1 MLRAFPLQRV
11 NPLLTQ
17 ICAAIC
23 WAVFWCLFA
32 FRTLWLVKNGYSFI
46 NLNKEKHLMTFN
58 VAKTKVARFVVSTL
72 AVGVVALA
80 SASPASA
87 AKIGDSCKLSDA
99 YKIQKV
105 GTSYIRCEIVK
116 GTSLHTSDPKKK
128 AKFKWQ
134 KTTERQFTIAN
145 ANNETVRV
153 DGSSTV
159 YPMSAVAAKY
169 FENSTKSVKKGK
181 GAKVTVGFSGTGG
194 GFEKF
199 CRGETDISN
208 ASKAISSSQIAA
220 CKANGIEYTE
230 ILIANDG
237 LAVVVNKSNT
247 WASCLTMAELKK
259 IWNLGS
265 TVTKWSEVRSTFPD
279 TPLKLFGAGTDSGT
293 FESFTELVNGKGKV
307 VRKDGVQTSE
317 DDNVTVAGVNGDKGA
332 MGYFGLSY
340 AIENES
346 KVKLVQ
352 IDKGAGCITP
362 SDSTVQGGTYP
373 LSRPLFTYVKNASI
387 STKPAVGAYIQF
399 WVDNLAQISADAIF
413 VPLTKPQMTKLRN
426 DMVKVAKLPRVKK

>member
-1 MLRAFPLQRV
+1 M
-11 NPLLTQ
+11 
-17 ICAAIC
+17 
-23 WAVFWCLFA
+23 
-32 FRTLWLVKNGYSFI
+32 S
-46 NLNKEKHLMTFN
+46 
-58 VAKTKVARFVVSTL
+58 
-72 AVGVVALA
+72 
-80 SASPASA
+80 SASPVSA
-87 AKIGDSCKLSDA
+87 AKIGDTCKQKDA
-99 YKIQKV
+99 YKIEKV

-116 GTSLHTSDPKKK
+116 GTSLHSKDPKKA
-128 AKFKWQ
+128 AKFAWT
-134 KTTERQFTIAN
+134 KTTERQYLIAN
-145 ANNETVRV
+145 ANKETIRI

-159 YPMSAVAAKY
+159 YPLSAVAAKY
-169 FENSTKSVKKGK
+169 FENSTKSVKKGD

-208 ASKAISSSQIAA
+208 ASRAIKSTEAAICQAAGIA
-220 CKANGIEYTE
+220 YTE

-247 WASCLTMAELKK
+247 WASCLTMAEMKK

-265 TVTKWSEVRSTFPD
+265 TVTKWSDVRTGFPD
-279 TPLKLFGAGTDSGT
+279 TPIKLFGAGTDSGT
-293 FESFTELVNGKGKV
+293 FDSFTEMVNGKAKQ

-317 DDNVTVAGVNGDKGA
+317 DDNITVSGVSGDTGS

-340 AIENES
+340 ALENES

-352 IDKGAGCITP
+352 MDKGAGCVTP
-362 SDSTVQGGTYP
+362 SNTTVQAQQYP

-399 WVDNLAQISADAIF
+399 WVDNLAQISEDAIF
-413 VPLTKPQMTKLRN
+413 VPLTKPQMVTLMKEMAL
-426 DMVKVAKLPRVKK
+426 VAKLPKIKK

>member
-1 MLRAFPLQRV
+1 M
-11 NPLLTQ
+11 
-17 ICAAIC
+17 
-23 WAVFWCLFA
+23 
-32 FRTLWLVKNGYSFI
+32 TL
-46 NLNKEKHLMTFN
+46 N

-99 YKIQKV
+99 YKIEKV

-128 AKFKWQ
+128 AKFRWTR
-134 KTTERQFTIAN
+134 TTERQFIIAN
-145 ANNETVRV
+145 ANKETIRV

-159 YPMSAVAAKY
+159 YPLSAVAAKY
-169 FENSTKSVKKGK
+169 FENSTKSVKKK
-181 GAKVTVGFSGTGG
+181 DAAKVTVGFSGTGG

-208 ASKAISSSQIAA
+208 ASKKISSSQVAA
-220 CKANGIEYTE
+220 CKAGGVDWTE

-237 LAVVVNKSNT
+237 LAVVVNPKNT

-259 IWNLGS
+259 IWDLGS
-265 TVTKWSEVRSTFPD
+265 TVSKWSDIRASFPD
-279 TPLKLFGAGTDSGT
+279 TSIKLFGAGTDSGT
-293 FESFTELVNGKGKV
+293 YESFTELVNGKAKQ

-317 DDNVTVAGVNGDKGA
+317 DDNVTVAGVNGDTGA

-340 AIENES
+340 AVENAN

-352 IDKGAGCITP
+352 VDKGAGCVTP
-362 SDSTVQGGTYP
+362 SNDTVQGGTYA

-387 STKPAVGAYIQF
+387 TTKPAVGAYIQF
-399 WVDNLAQISADAIF
+399 WVDNLKQISEDAIF
-413 VPLTKPQMTKLRN
+413 VPLTNKQMTVLRN
-426 DMVKVAKLPRVKK
+426 DMVKFAKLPRVKK

>member
-1 MLRAFPLQRV
+1 
-11 NPLLTQ
+11 
-17 ICAAIC
+17 
-23 WAVFWCLFA
+23 
-32 FRTLWLVKNGYSFI
+32 
-46 NLNKEKHLMTFN
+46 MTFN
-58 VAKTKVARFVVSTL
+58 VSKTKVARFVVSTL

-87 AKIGDSCKLSDA
+87 AKIGDSCKLKDA
-99 YKIQKV
+99 YKIEKV

-116 GTSLHTSDPKKK
+116 GTSLHTKDPKKT
-128 AKFKWQ
+128 AKFEWQ
-134 KTTERQFTIAN
+134 KTTERQFVIAN
-145 ANNETVRV
+145 ANKETVRV

-159 YPMSAVAAKY
+159 YPLSAVAAKY
-169 FENSTKSVKKGK
+169 FENSTKSVKKGD

-208 ASKAISSSQIAA
+208 ASRAISAKEIAA
-220 CKANGIEYTE
+220 CAAGGIAYTE

-237 LAVVVNKSNT
+237 LAVVVNKNNT

-265 TVTKWSEVRSTFPD
+265 TVTKWSDVRTGFPD
-279 TPLKLFGAGTDSGT
+279 TAIKMFGAGTDSGT
-293 FESFTELVNGKGKV
+293 FDSFTEMVNGKSKV

-317 DDNVTVAGVNGDKGA
+317 DDNVTVAGVNGDKGG

-340 AIENES
+340 AVENES

-352 IDKGAGCITP
+352 IDKGAGCVTP
-362 SDSTVQGGTYP
+362 TDVTVQGGTYA
-373 LSRPLFTYVKNASI
+373 LGRPLFTYVKNLSI
-387 STKPAVGAYIQF
+387 STKPAVGAYVQF
-399 WVDNLAQISADAIF
+399 WVDNLKQISADAIF
-413 VPLTKPQMTKLRN
+413 VPLTNKQMTTLAKE
-426 DMVKVAKLPRVKK
+426 MVTIAKLPRVKK

>member
-1 MLRAFPLQRV
+1 M
-11 NPLLTQ
+11 
-17 ICAAIC
+17 
-23 WAVFWCLFA
+23 
-32 FRTLWLVKNGYSFI
+32 TL
-46 NLNKEKHLMTFN
+46 N

-99 YKIQKV
+99 YKIEKV
-105 GTSYIRCEIVK
+105 GTSFIRCEIVK

-128 AKFKWQ
+128 AKFRWTR
-134 KTTERQFTIAN
+134 TTERQFIIAN
-145 ANNETVRV
+145 ANKETIRI

-159 YPMSAVAAKY
+159 YPLSAVAAKY
-169 FENSTKSVKKGK
+169 FENSTKSVMKKDA
-181 GAKVTVGFSGTGG
+181 AKVTVGFSGTGG

-208 ASKAISSSQIAA
+208 ASKKISSSQVAA
-220 CKANGIEYTE
+220 CKTGGIDWTE

-237 LAVVVNKSNT
+237 LAVVVNPKNT

-259 IWNLGS
+259 IWDLGS
-265 TVTKWSEVRSTFPD
+265 TVSKWSDIRAGFPD
-279 TPLKLFGAGTDSGT
+279 SSIKLFGAGTDSGT
-293 FESFTELVNGKGKV
+293 YESFTELVNGRAKQ

-317 DDNVTVAGVNGDKGA
+317 DDNVTVAGVNGDTGA

-340 AIENES
+340 AVENAN

-352 IDKGAGCITP
+352 VDKGAGCVTP
-362 SDSTVQGGTYP
+362 SNTTVQNASYA

-387 STKPAVGAYIQF
+387 TTKPAVGAYIQF
-399 WVDNLAQISADAIF
+399 WVDNLKQISEDAIF
-413 VPLTKPQMTKLRN
+413 VPLTNKQMTVLRN
-426 DMVKVAKLPRVKK
+426 DMVKFAKLPRVKK

>member
-1 MLRAFPLQRV
+1 M
-11 NPLLTQ
+11 
-17 ICAAIC
+17 
-23 WAVFWCLFA
+23 
-32 FRTLWLVKNGYSFI
+32 TL
-46 NLNKEKHLMTFN
+46 N

-80 SASPASA
+80 SASPVSA

-99 YKIQKV
+99 YKIEKV

-128 AKFKWQ
+128 AKFRWTR
-134 KTTERQFTIAN
+134 TTERQFIIAN
-145 ANNETVRV
+145 ANKETIRI

-159 YPMSAVAAKY
+159 YPLSAVAAKY
-169 FENSTKSVKKGK
+169 FENSTKSVKKK
-181 GAKVTVGFSGTGG
+181 DAAKVTVGFSGTGG

-208 ASKAISSSQIAA
+208 ASKKISSSQVAA
-220 CKANGIEYTE
+220 CKAGGIDWTE

-237 LAVVVNKSNT
+237 LAVVVNPKNT

-259 IWNLGS
+259 IWDLGS
-265 TVTKWSEVRSTFPD
+265 TVSKWSDVRAGFPD
-279 TPLKLFGAGTDSGT
+279 TAIKLFGAGTDSGT
-293 FESFTELVNGKGKV
+293 YESFTELVNGKAKQ

-317 DDNVTVAGVNGDKGA
+317 DDNVTVAGVNGDTGA

-340 AIENES
+340 AVENAN

-352 IDKGAGCITP
+352 VNKGAGCVTP
-362 SDSTVQGGTYP
+362 ANDTVQGGSYA

-387 STKPAVGAYIQF
+387 TTKPAVGAYIQF
-399 WVDNLAQISADAIF
+399 WVDNLKQISEDAIF
-413 VPLTKPQMTKLRN
+413 VPLTNKQMTVLRN
-426 DMVKVAKLPRVKK
+426 DMVKLAKLPRVKK